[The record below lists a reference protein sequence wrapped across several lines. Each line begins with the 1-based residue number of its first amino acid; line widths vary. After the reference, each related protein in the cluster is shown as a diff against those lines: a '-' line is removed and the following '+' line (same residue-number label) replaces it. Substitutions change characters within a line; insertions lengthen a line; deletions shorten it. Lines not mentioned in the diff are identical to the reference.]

1 MKIGVVTF
9 PGTLDDRDA
18 QRAIRLAGAEAVSL
32 WHADTNLHSVD
43 AVVLP
48 GGFSFGDYLRC
59 GAIAAQAPV
68 MESIIDAAN
77 GGLPVLGICNGFQ
90 VLVESHLLPGGLIR
104 NEHQHFICRDQKLI
118 VENVDTAWTNGF
130 KLGQEITI
138 PLKNGEGGYI
148 ADTETLNR
156 LEGEGLIAFRY
167 SDLNPNGSVNNIA
180 GLKNKKGN
188 VVGLMPH
195 PEHAV
200 EPGFGPDTSVAMRS
214 GVDGLTFFTSVV
226 SYMMQAAR

>member
-1 MKIGVVTF
+1 MRIGVVTF

-18 QRAIRLAGAEAVSL
+18 QRAVRLAGGEPVAL
-32 WHADTNLHSVD
+32 WHADTDLHKVD

-68 MESIIDAAN
+68 MESIIKAAA

-104 NEHQHFICRDQKLI
+104 NDVQTFVCRDQKLV
-118 VENVDTAWTNGF
+118 VENVDTPWTSEF
-130 KLGQEITI
+130 TLGQEITI

-148 ADTETLNR
+148 ADAETLKR
-156 LEGEGLIAFRY
+156 LEGEGLVAFRY
-167 SDLNPNGSVNNIA
+167 KDFNPNGSMNDIA
-180 GLKNKKGN
+180 GLRNERGN

-200 EPGFGPDTSVAMRS
+200 EAGFGPDTSVAMRS
-214 GVDGLTFFTSVV
+214 GVDGLKFFTSVIKSLV
-226 SYMMQAAR
+226 EA

>member
-18 QRAIRLAGAEAVSL
+18 QRAVRLAGATPVSL
-32 WHADTNLHSVD
+32 WHADESLKDVD

-59 GAIAAQAPV
+59 GAIAAQAPIMKSV
-68 MESIIDAAN
+68 IDAAN
-77 GGLPVLGICNGFQ
+77 KGLPVLGICNGFQ
-90 VLVESHLLPGGLIR
+90 VLVEAHLLPGGLIR

-118 VENVDTAWTNGF
+118 VENVDTAWTNQF
-130 KLGQEITI
+130 TLNQEITI

-148 ADTETLNR
+148 ADNETLKR
-156 LEGEGLIAFRY
+156 LEGENLIVFRY
-167 SDLNPNGSVNNIA
+167 AEVNPNGSVNNIA
-180 GLKNKKGN
+180 GLRNEKGN

-200 EPGFGPDTSVAMRS
+200 EPGFGPDTTSAMRS
-214 GVDGLTFFTSVV
+214 GVDGLQFFKSVMNWLV
-226 SYMMQAAR
+226 NA

>member
-18 QRAIRLAGAEAVSL
+18 ARAVRLAGGEVVKL
-32 WHADTNLHSVD
+32 WHADADLQKVD

-104 NEHQHFICRDQKLI
+104 NEHQHFVCRDQKLI
-118 VENVDTAWTNGF
+118 VENVATAWTNGF

-148 ADTETLNR
+148 ADEETLKR
-156 LEGEGLIAFRY
+156 LEGDGLITFRY
-167 SDLNPNGSVNNIA
+167 SEVNPNGSVNNIA
-180 GLKNKKGN
+180 GLRNERGN

-200 EPGFGPDTSVAMRS
+200 EPGFGPDTPIAMRS
-214 GVDGLTFFTSVV
+214 GVDGLTFFTSVLNQV
-226 SYMMQAAR
+226 VNS

>member
-18 QRAIRLAGAEAVSL
+18 QRAVRLAGGEPVAL

-43 AVVLP
+43 AVILP

-148 ADTETLNR
+148 ADDETLKR
-156 LEGEGLIAFRY
+156 LEGDGLIAFRY
-167 SDLNPNGSVNNIA
+167 SEVNPNGSVNNIA
-180 GLKNKKGN
+180 GLGNERGN
-188 VVGLMPH
+188 VIGLMPH

-200 EPGFGPDTSVAMRS
+200 EPGFGPDTPIAMRS
-214 GVDGLTFFTSVV
+214 GVDGLTFFTSVLNQV
-226 SYMMQAAR
+226 VNS

>member
-18 QRAIRLAGAEAVSL
+18 QRAVRLAGAEAVSL
-32 WHADTNLHSVD
+32 WHADTNLHNVD

-104 NEHQHFICRDQKLI
+104 NEHQHFICRDQKLRVG
-118 VENVDTAWTNGF
+118 VERQQKET
-130 KLGQEITI
+130 QEDHLT
-138 PLKNGEGGYI
+138 
-148 ADTETLNR
+148 T
-156 LEGEGLIAFRY
+156 
-167 SDLNPNGSVNNIA
+167 
-180 GLKNKKGN
+180 
-188 VVGLMPH
+188 
-195 PEHAV
+195 
-200 EPGFGPDTSVAMRS
+200 S
-214 GVDGLTFFTSVV
+214 GVKLTMLSAFSL
-226 SYMMQAAR
+226 SYSEHPCALAL

>member
-167 SDLNPNGSVNNIA
+167 SEVNPNGSVNNIA

-214 GVDGLTFFTSVV
+214 GIDGLTFFTSVINQLV
-226 SYMMQAAR
+226 NA

>member
-1 MKIGVVTF
+1 MRIGVVTF

-18 QRAIRLAGAEAVSL
+18 ARAVRLAGGEPVAL
-32 WHADTNLHSVD
+32 WHADTNLHDVD

-68 MESIIDAAN
+68 MESIIKAAA

-104 NEHQHFICRDQKLI
+104 NDVQTFVCRDQKLT
-118 VENVDTAWTNGF
+118 VENVDTAWTSEF
-130 KLGQEITI
+130 TVGQEITI

-148 ADTETLNR
+148 ADAETLKR
-156 LEGEGLIAFRY
+156 LEGEGLVTFRY
-167 SDLNPNGSVNNIA
+167 KDFNPNGSMNDIA
-180 GLKNKKGN
+180 GLRNERGN

-200 EPGFGPDTSVAMRS
+200 EAGFGPDTSAAMRS
-214 GVDGLTFFTSVV
+214 GVDGLNFFTSVIKSLV
-226 SYMMQAAR
+226 EA